1 MKSEYISV
9 PVTYGRRSDAVRGS
23 ADPAASVPNGKIN
36 MQVAGPESETAIL
49 FIHGWPDSHDT
60 WSHQMEYFSQVYRVG
75 AIDLPGVGGSDAPP
89 ERSGYHIDNILP
101 VVSAA
106 VKALKAKKVH
116 LVAHDWG
123 AIISWVFASRGEYAL
138 QIASFTAISGPH
150 PALARENLFDK
161 FRSLNPGKMLEGVQ
175 QTAKS
180 WYIYLF
186 QLPHV
191 PDFIFNNFGRF
202 VWPRALVQGGVP
214 EGDPLLDASQEEIS
228 RNVVNPLNLY
238 RELLQGKWIEVPSR
252 IDIPVQ
258 VIIPNHDLAITPEI
272 YSNVTDVAPHAQL
285 HYVDANHWVQRSHPQ
300 LVNELIERFIG

>member
-9 PVTYGRRSDAVRGS
+9 PVSYGSIS
-23 ADPAASVPNGKIN
+23 
-36 MQVAGPESETAIL
+36 MQVAGPESDTAIL

-60 WSHQMEYFSQVYRVG
+60 WSHQMAYFSAKYRVG
-75 AIDLPGVGGSDAPP
+75 AMDLPGVGGSDAPP

-106 VKALKAKKVH
+106 VKALKSPNAETPSVAASGQSPRGSRKVH

-123 AIISWVFASRGEYAL
+123 AIISWVFASRPEYAS
-138 QIASFTAISGPH
+138 QIVSYTAVSGPH
-150 PALARENLFDK
+150 PALARENLFGK
-161 FRSLNPGKMLEGVQ
+161 FRSLNPGKILEGVQ

-180 WYIYLF
+180 WYIYFF

-191 PDFIFNNFGRF
+191 PDFILNNFGRL
-202 VWPRALVQGGVP
+202 VWPRALMQGGVP
-214 EGDPLLDASQEEIS
+214 EGDPMLEASQEEIS

-238 RELLQGKWIEVPSR
+238 REMLQGKWIEVPSR
-252 IDIPVQ
+252 IQIPVQ

-272 YSNVTDVAPHAQL
+272 YSNVTDVAPQAQL

-300 LVNELIERFIG
+300 LVNELIEKFIS

>member
-1 MKSEYISV
+1 MKDDQITV
-9 PVTYGRRSDAVRGS
+9 PVSY
-23 ADPAASVPNGKIN
+23 GKIS
-36 MQVAGPESETAIL
+36 MQVAGPESDTAIL

-60 WSHQMEYFSQVYRVG
+60 WSHQMEYFSKKYRVG
-75 AIDLPGVGGSDAPP
+75 AMDLPGVGGSDAPP
-89 ERSGYHIDNILP
+89 ERGGYHIDNILP

-106 VKALKAKKVH
+106 IKALGAKRTH

-123 AIISWVFASRGEYAL
+123 AIISWVFASRPDYAS
-138 QIASFTAISGPH
+138 QIASYTAVSGPH
-150 PALARENLFDK
+150 PALARENLFSK
-161 FRSLNPGKMLEGVQ
+161 FRSLNPGKILEGVQ

-191 PDFIFNNFGRF
+191 PDFIFNNFGRL
-202 VWPRALVQGGVP
+202 VWPRALMQGGVP
-214 EGDPLLDASQEEIS
+214 EGDPLLDASQEEIA

-238 RELLQGKWIEVPSR
+238 REMLQGKWTEVPER

-272 YSNVTDVAPHAQL
+272 YSNVTDVAPQAQL

-300 LVNELIERFIG
+300 LVNELIEKFIQ

>member
-1 MKSEYISV
+1 MKSDYISV
-9 PVTYGRRSDAVRGS
+9 PVSY
-23 ADPAASVPNGKIN
+23 GKIN
-36 MQVAGPESETAIL
+36 MQVAGPESDTAIL

-60 WSHQMEYFSQVYRVG
+60 WSHQMEYFSAKYRVG
-75 AIDLPGVGGSDAPP
+75 AMDLPGVGGSDAPA

-106 VKALKAKKVH
+106 VKALKAPDARTPSVAASGQDHRGPRKVH

-123 AIISWVFASRGEYAL
+123 AIISWVFASRPEYAS
-138 QIASFTAISGPH
+138 QIASYTAVSGPH

-191 PDFIFNNFGRF
+191 PDFIFNNFGRL
-202 VWPRALVQGGVP
+202 VWPRALMQGGVP

-238 RELLQGKWIEVPSR
+238 REMLQGEWIEVPSR

-272 YSNVTDVAPHAQL
+272 YSNVTDVAPQAQL
-285 HYVDANHWVQRSHPQ
+285 NYVDANHWVQRSHPQ
-300 LVNELIERFIG
+300 LVNGLIEKFIS

>member
-9 PVTYGRRSDAVRGS
+9 PVAYGS
-23 ADPAASVPNGKIN
+23 IN
-36 MQVAGPESETAIL
+36 MQVAGPESDTAIL

-60 WSHQMEYFSQVYRVG
+60 WSHQMDYFSAKYRVG
-75 AIDLPGVGGSDAPP
+75 AMDLPGVGGSDAPA

-106 VKALKAKKVH
+106 VKALKSKKVH

-123 AIISWVFASRGEYAL
+123 AIISWVFASRPEYAS
-138 QIASFTAISGPH
+138 QIASFTAVSGPH
-150 PALARENLFDK
+150 PALARENLFGK
-161 FRSLNPGKMLEGVQ
+161 FRSLNPSKMLEGVQ

-191 PDFIFNNFGRF
+191 PDFIFNNFGRL
-202 VWPRALVQGGVP
+202 VWPRALMQGGVP

-238 RELLQGKWIEVPSR
+238 REMLQGQWIEVPQR

-272 YSNVTDVAPHAQL
+272 YSNVTDVAPQAQL

-300 LVNELIERFIG
+300 LVNELVEKFIS

>member
-1 MKSEYISV
+1 MKSDYISV
-9 PVTYGRRSDAVRGS
+9 PVSH
-23 ADPAASVPNGKIN
+23 GKIN
-36 MQVAGPESETAIL
+36 MQVAGDETDNAIL

-60 WSHQMEYFSQVYRVG
+60 WSHQMEYFSQKYRVG
-75 AIDLPGVGGSDAPP
+75 AMDLPGVGGSDAPA

-123 AIISWVFASRGEYAL
+123 AIISWVFASRPEYAS
-138 QIASFTAISGPH
+138 QIASYTAVSGPH
-150 PALARENLFDK
+150 PALARENLFAK
-161 FRSLNPGKMLEGVQ
+161 FKSLDPGKMLEGVQ

-186 QLPHV
+186 QLPYV
-191 PDFIFNNFGRF
+191 PDFIFNNLGRLA
-202 VWPRALVQGGVP
+202 WPRALIKGGVP
-214 EGDPLLDASQEEIS
+214 EGDPLLNASQEEIS

-238 RELLQGKWIEVPSR
+238 REMLQGKWIEVPSR

-272 YSNVTDVAPHAQL
+272 YSNVTDVAPQAQL